1 MSAPMALVVD
11 DSRLAR
17 ELLRRH
23 LETAGIDVVEAA
35 RNAAQRLSST
45 AGDAP
50 VRAGSSGVAISITTS
65 IGVACGDEA
74 AGPSPAEKL
83 LSLADSRL
91 YEAKA
96 AGRCCVKP

>member
-23 LETAGIDVVEAA
+23 LEVAWFDVVEAA
-35 RNAAQRLSST
+35 RNAALRLCS
-45 AGDAP
+45 AMGDEP
-50 VRAGSSGVAISITTS
+50 VRAGFSGVAISVTTS
-65 IGVACGDEA
+65 IEVACGDEV

-83 LSLADSRL
+83 LALANSRL
-91 YEAKA
+91 NEAKA